1 MHKVIRKRRWRSVAS
16 TSSDDDL
23 DLIAFLLSLTNE
35 GQQADDDD
43 DNEEEFRS
51 ICLLAIHLIWL
62 QGQSQLQS
70 MDQELELLLDAPPL
84 EPESWHPGDQR
95 DTTWR
100 LDPSMSRG
108 GPDGKGPLMD
118 SSGKVRFLTSF

>member
-1 MHKVIRKRRWRSVAS
+1 MLTRPVHKIIRKRRRRSVAS

-23 DLIAFLLSLTNE
+23 DLIAFLLPLPNTSDE
-35 GQQADDDD
+35 GQQADEENDD
-43 DNEEEFRS
+43 EELRN

-70 MDQELELLLDAPPL
+70 MDQELELLLDAPPV

-95 DTTWR
+95 
-100 LDPSMSRG
+100 
-108 GPDGKGPLMD
+108 
-118 SSGKVRFLTSF
+118 